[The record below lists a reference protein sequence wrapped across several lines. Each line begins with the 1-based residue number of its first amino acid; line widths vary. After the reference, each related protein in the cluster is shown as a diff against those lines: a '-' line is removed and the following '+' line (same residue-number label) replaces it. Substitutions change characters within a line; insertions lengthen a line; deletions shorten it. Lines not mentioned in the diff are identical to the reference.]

1 MKPFPTLRNFN
12 RKKFSKFNFKQLQI
26 EFNTNPDIFFYEIL
40 LNEGKVE
47 TFENIKKKKMIDFVE
62 KKNNKEINFY
72 SCYLQMTKDFVW
84 NEFKLPYIYF
94 KMLYFKARTLRKK
107 IFQYAFE
114 KKIRINDILESY
126 NPKEHLTKL
135 NEHNWEIPIEISYK
149 RYFEKIYKVTKVKKE
164 DNSNMYKYFDKRNL
178 LILSRTNIKK
188 KKLIYS
194 GNLCDIYLQNPDT
207 REKKKLSEEMRNEH
221 IIKMKDII
229 SQRKKRI
236 KIKLRKNNNLN
247 NNNNHNNIS
256 LLSKTIN
263 SRKGLFSL
271 KKKVLHIHSDLPS
284 VNNSHYKKD
293 FSSSFFTNVK
303 KTPNKKISFKQVL
316 TQDSRLNSFVLSK
329 EDFFYG

>member
-1 MKPFPTLRNFN
+1 MKPFPTVRNFN

-47 TFENIKKKKMIDFVE
+47 TFENIKRKKMIDFVE
-62 KKNNKEINFY
+62 RNNKEINFY
-72 SCYLQMTKDFVW
+72 SCYLKMTKDFVW

-94 KMLYFKARTLRKK
+94 KMLYFKARKLRKK

-126 NPKEHLTKL
+126 NPKENLTKL

-149 RYFEKIYKVTKVKKE
+149 RYFEKINKITKVKKE
-164 DNSNMYKYFDKRNL
+164 NNSDIYKYFDKRNL

-207 REKKKLSEEMRNEH
+207 REKKNY
-221 IIKMKDII
+221 
-229 SQRKKRI
+229 QKKCQM
-236 KIKLRKNNNLN
+236 
-247 NNNNHNNIS
+247 NI
-256 LLSKTIN
+256 
-263 SRKGLFSL
+263 
-271 KKKVLHIHSDLPS
+271 
-284 VNNSHYKKD
+284 
-293 FSSSFFTNVK
+293 
-303 KTPNKKISFKQVL
+303 
-316 TQDSRLNSFVLSK
+316 
-329 EDFFYG
+329 

>member
-1 MKPFPTLRNFN
+1 MKPFPTVRNFN

-47 TFENIKKKKMIDFVE
+47 TFENIKRKKMIDFVE
-62 KKNNKEINFY
+62 RNNKEINFY
-72 SCYLQMTKDFVW
+72 SCYLKMTKDFVW

-94 KMLYFKARTLRKK
+94 KMLYFKARKLRKK

-126 NPKEHLTKL
+126 NPKENLTKL

-149 RYFEKIYKVTKVKKE
+149 RYFEKIYKITKVKKE
-164 DNSNMYKYFDKRNL
+164 NNSDIYKYFDKRNL

-207 REKKKLSEEMRNEH
+207 REKKKLSEEMTNEH
-221 IIKMKDII
+221 IIKMKDIY

-236 KIKLRKNNNLN
+236 KIKLRKDNNFN
-247 NNNNHNNIS
+247 NNNIS

-263 SRKGLFSL
+263 TRKGLFSL
-271 KKKVLHIHSDLPS
+271 KKKVLHINADLPS
-284 VNNSHYKKD
+284 VNNSNYKKD
-293 FSSSFFTNVK
+293 FSSSFFMNVK
-303 KTPNKKISFKQVL
+303 KTPNIKIKYKQVF
-316 TQDSRLNSFVLSK
+316 TQESRLNSFVFSK
-329 EDFFYG
+329 EDFFYV